1 MGAWGVGP
9 FDNDDALDLLY
20 LLEKDPRR
28 VLVDRFDAAVRRR
41 SDEMISVD
49 EAGVVVAAAALVGA
63 RVTGEPAGEATADEW
78 LDANPGFEVD
88 SELRDLTL
96 TALRRVA
103 ADSELR
109 DLMAEEDLVES
120 WDEEVLTLMGRLVS
134 GT

>member
-20 LLEKDPRR
+20 LLEEDPRR
-28 VLVDRFDAAVRRR
+28 VLIDRFDAAVRRR
-41 SDEMISVD
+41 SDELISVD
-49 EAGVVVAAAALVGA
+49 EAGVIVAAAALVGA
-63 RVTGEPAGEATADEW
+63 RVTGERAGEATADEW

-96 TALRRVA
+96 AALRHVA
-103 ADSELR
+103 AASELR
-109 DLMAEEDLVES
+109 DLMDEEDLVES
-120 WDEEVLTLMGRLVS
+120 WDGEVLTLMGRLVS